1 MAVDQKIV
9 DDCLRLEFKY
19 KIRSGPTEVKS
30 YGLALARCL
39 RFPST
44 LIDRAE
50 DIIEAI
56 ADESFINIHTRRDVQ
71 QNVGD
76 DDQSEMNFS
85 SFSQEICDLDREV
98 VDVYSF
104 ILLLMST
111 KKEEKVNWIS
121 VEKVNQKLDELMK
134 KMTPELQEMI
144 KMSPLEQI
152 IRMLN
157 SSSTTNG

>member
-56 ADESFINIHTRRDVQ
+56 ADESFINIPTRRDVQ

-76 DDQSEMNFS
+76 DDQSEMNSS

-98 VDVYSF
+98 VDAYSF
-104 ILLLMST
+104 VLLLMST
-111 KKEEKVNWIS
+111 KKEENVNWIS
-121 VEKVNQKLDELMK
+121 VATVNQKLDELLK

>member
-1 MAVDQKIV
+1 MEVEQRTV
-9 DDCLRLEFKY
+9 EESFRLEFTY

-50 DIIEAI
+50 EMISNIT
-56 ADESFINIHTRRDVQ
+56 DESYIELNPRNQTVQ
-71 QNVGD
+71 HGNRVND
-76 DDQSEMNFS
+76 PNDTTI
-85 SFSQEICDLDREV
+85 SQEITELDSEV

-111 KKEEKVNWIS
+111 EKTENVEWIS
-121 VEKVNQKLDELMK
+121 VEMVNQKLEELLK

-144 KMSPLEQI
+144 RLSPLEEI
-152 IRMLN
+152 IRVLN
-157 SSSTTNG
+157 ASTLTHA